1 MGQKMDGDEE
11 FLSRL
16 IQEEL
21 DCADRLSPEDAL
33 TDRLKARIATEDLS
47 RHGVHPPLLRFISL
61 GAGALA
67 LIMGFVILRHA
78 LVAPGR
84 ALALRAYIARPMVGS
99 S

>member
-1 MGQKMDGDEE
+1 MGQKMNGDEE
-11 FLSRL
+11 LLRGL
-16 IQEEL
+16 VQEEL
-21 DCADRLSPEDAL
+21 NCADRLSPEEAL
-33 TDRLKARIATEDLS
+33 TDRLKARIATEELNRRS
-47 RHGVHPPLLRFISL
+47 VHPRLLRFISV